1 MATKRYKRD
10 FKELEARRRKG
21 MRMLA
26 RGVPQAEV
34 ARTLGV
40 SRQTASSREAKRLED
55 RQSWRRRVLGRPSR
69 LEAVQRT
76 SLAKMIVAGATANG
90 FPTELWTLARVAM
103 LIKKEFGLSYSTV
116 HVWRLLRQMGFSSQ
130 RPTGRA
136 AQRDEQ
142 AMGAKARR
150 WPWLEKKAQRERR
163 TIVFIDETGISERPT
178 RVRTWAPIARPRC
191 CSTASDG
198 PTWR

>member
-40 SRQTASSREAKRLED
+40 SRQTASTWEAKRLED

-76 SLAKMIVAGATANG
+76 ALAKMIVAGAMANG

-142 AMGAKARR
+142 AIGRWKAKR
-150 WPWLEKKAQRERR
+150 WPWLKKKP
-163 TIVFIDETGISERPT
+163 SESA
-178 RVRTWAPIARPRC
+178 AP
-191 CSTASDG
+191 SSS
-198 PTWR
+198 